1 MTTPFK
7 TESVAFTLSLVSGSL
22 LHNEGLLASNRDIL
36 LQVVICQD
44 SFYSVNHSFLFI
56 VLSWGLTV
64 EKKASSGMQVSLR
77 SLVAIKLNT

>member
-22 LHNEGLLASNRDIL
+22 LHEGLLASNRDIL

-64 EKKASSGMQVSLR
+64 EKKDSSGMQVSLR